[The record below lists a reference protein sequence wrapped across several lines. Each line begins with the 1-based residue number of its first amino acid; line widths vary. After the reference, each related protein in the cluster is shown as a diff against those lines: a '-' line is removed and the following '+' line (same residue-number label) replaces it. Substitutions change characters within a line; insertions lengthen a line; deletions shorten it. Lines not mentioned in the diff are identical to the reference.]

1 MTAKLSAAEKAIIDY
16 VEGEQAVSVENI
28 ENEKNRYTQIART
41 QMNKKKAI
49 SIRLLETD
57 IERIKAKS
65 LSQGMPY
72 QTLISSLIHQY
83 ANGKI
88 KLEA

>member
-1 MTAKLSAAEKAIIDY
+1 MTAKLSAEEKEIIEY
-16 VEGEQAVSVENI
+16 VEVNEASSIDDV
-28 ENEKNRYTQIART
+28 ENEKNRYKQIAIT
-41 QMNKKKAI
+41 QMSKKKTI
-49 SIRLLETD
+49 SIRLLESD

-65 LSQGMPY
+65 LSQGLPY

>member
-1 MTAKLSAAEKAIIDY
+1 MTAKLSATEKAIVDY
-16 VEGEQAVSVENI
+16 VESDQAVSVENI
-28 ENEKNRYTQIART
+28 ENEKNRYTQIARI

-49 SIRLLETD
+49 SIRLLESD

-65 LSQGMPY
+65 LSQGMSY

>member
-1 MTAKLSAAEKAIIDY
+1 MTAKLSAAEKAIVDY
-16 VEGEQAVSVENI
+16 VESDQAESVDNV

-49 SIRLLETD
+49 SIRLLESD